1 MKTIVG
7 INGAA
12 GRMGQRLVHL
22 TCEDSD
28 LTLGAAL
35 ESANHPRLGQDIG
48 EIAGVGKLDVP
59 LRAAPPFSPPE
70 RGGGEGGGR
79 LDVLIDFSMPEGT
92 MTVLP
97 VCVERRI
104 PLVVAT
110 TGHTAEQRRDI
121 EAAAHHTALLMAPN
135 MSLSV
140 NVLFQLVRQAA
151 TLLAGKGFDV
161 EIVERHH
168 RFKKDAPSGTAL
180 HFARIVQEAMGQTE
194 LRHGREGLVGERPP
208 HEIGMHALR
217 TGDNVG
223 EHTILFSALGESL
236 ELVHKGHSRDSY
248 ARGALLA
255 AKFLAGKPPG
265 RYTMNDVLGL

>member
-22 TCEDSD
+22 TCEDKD

-48 EIAGVGKLDVP
+48 EIAGLGKLDVP
-59 LRAAPPFSPPE
+59 LRTDLPLNP
-70 RGGGEGGGR
+70 RI
-79 LDVLIDFSMPEGT
+79 DVLIDFSIPEGT

-121 EAAAHHTALLMAPN
+121 EAAAHQTALLMAPN

-151 TLLAGKGFDV
+151 TLLKDKGFDV

-180 HFARIVQEAMGQTE
+180 HFARIVQEVMGQTE

-208 HEIGMHALR
+208 HEIGIHALR

-255 AKFLAGKPPG
+255 AKFLAGKPAG

>member
-1 MKTIVG
+1 MKTIIG

-22 TCEDSD
+22 AGEDKE
-28 LTLGAAL
+28 LALGAAL
-35 ESANHPRLGQDIG
+35 EAAHHPQQGRDIG
-48 EIAGVGKLDVP
+48 EVAGLGPLGVRIRADVP
-59 LRAAPPFSPPE
+59 PE
-70 RGGGEGGGR
+70 QR
-79 LDVLIDFSMPEGT
+79 LDVLIDFSMPAGT
-92 MTVLP
+92 MAVLP
-97 VCVERRI
+97 FCVGRRI

-110 TGHTAEQRRDI
+110 TGHTPAQRQEI
-121 EAAAHHTALLMAPN
+121 EAAAHQTALLMAPN

-140 NVLFQLVRQAA
+140 NVLYQLVRQAA
-151 TLLAGKGFDV
+151 TLLKGKGFDV

-180 HFARIVQEAMGQTE
+180 HFARVVQEVMGHTE

-223 EHTILFSALGESL
+223 EHTIIFSTLGETL
-236 ELVHKGHSRDSY
+236 ELVHRSHTRDSY
-248 ARGALLA
+248 ARGTLLA
-255 AKFLAGKPPG
+255 AKFLAGKPAG
-265 RYTMNDVLGL
+265 RYTMEDVLGL